1 MKTYIIHYSRNNETL
16 KEELLN
22 KFPDAH
28 IITQFDRE
36 DEFIPWIKY
45 YTTSPLEMAM
55 VSCNVKHYEALRDM
69 VENDIEEAIIFED
82 DVVVIKDWKNKF
94 MDIKNKY
101 SPAQDYIKLGC
112 LHRYNIDNLE
122 HGAIVVG
129 NNGGTEGQYVTKT
142 FAKMVLQNL
151 RVDNTIDLI
160 HHACLKNR
168 QIPCIPICSQTSI
181 ISNHDSYGH
190 KYDMDM
196 GHWKDYIV
204 NYFDGKLYNYYE
216 LLKQYDIFKKKK
228 KEVENAFYEK
238 YNTNV
243 DIKRID
249 YVYNNE
255 FSK

>member
-1 MKTYIIHYSRNNETL
+1 ME
-16 KEELLN
+16 
-22 KFPDAH
+22 
-28 IITQFDRE
+28 
-36 DEFIPWIKY
+36 
-45 YTTSPLEMAM
+45 
-55 VSCNVKHYEALRDM
+55 
-69 VENDIEEAIIFED
+69 
-82 DVVVIKDWKNKF
+82 
-94 MDIKNKY
+94 IKNKY

-204 NYFDGKLYNYYE
+204 NYFDGKLYNYDE

-228 KEVENAFYEK
+228 KEVENAK
-238 YNTNV
+238 LTS
-243 DIKRID
+243 IIQM
-249 YVYNNE
+249 
-255 FSK
+255 

>member
-1 MKTYIIHYSRNNETL
+1 M
-16 KEELLN
+16 
-22 KFPDAH
+22 
-28 IITQFDRE
+28 
-36 DEFIPWIKY
+36 
-45 YTTSPLEMAM
+45 
-55 VSCNVKHYEALRDM
+55 
-69 VENDIEEAIIFED
+69 
-82 DVVVIKDWKNKF
+82 
-94 MDIKNKY
+94 
-101 SPAQDYIKLGC
+101 
-112 LHRYNIDNLE
+112 
-122 HGAIVVG
+122 VG

-160 HHACLKNR
+160 HHACLKNL

-190 KYDMDM
+190 KYDRDM

-204 NYFDGKLYNYYE
+204 NYFDGKLYNYDE
-216 LLKQYDIFKKKK
+216 LLNQYDIFKKKK
-228 KEVENAFYEK
+228 KEVEIAFYEK

-255 FSK
+255 LKI